1 MPLPAVVADPPAHFA
16 PAEIEAPPLDPASG
30 GARTQGRA
38 WRSADGAA
46 FVVGC
51 IASPIPGWLEDMR
64 PAVEARSLAVAGAA
78 TSAAIGTPVGAVR
91 AADAFD
97 LRSAADPDGPVL
109 GRARTF
115 LGFEGESVSTCF
127 AACAAPRADVW
138 YGCSGALAG
147 ARLEGG
153 GPAPAPGV
161 ALRGV
166 AWAVH
171 HPRHAGGAAAALAAV
186 LTALAIVTRRTPRSR
201 V

>member
-16 PAEIEAPPLDPASG
+16 PSEIDAPPLDPASG
-30 GARTQGRA
+30 STRTQGRA
-38 WRSADGAA
+38 WRSVDGAT
-46 FVVGC
+46 FLVGC
-51 IASPIPGWLEDMR
+51 VASPIPGWLEDMR

-78 TSAAIGTPVGAVR
+78 TGAAIGTPVGAVR
-91 AADAFD
+91 AGDAFD
-97 LRSAADPDGPVL
+97 LRSAAAPDGPVL

-115 LGFEGESVSTCF
+115 LGFEGESVSICF
-127 AACAAPRADVW
+127 AVCAAQRAGAWD
-138 YGCSGALAG
+138 GCRGALAG
-147 ARLEGG
+147 ARLQGG

-171 HPRHAGGAAAALAAV
+171 HPRHAGGGAAALAAV
-186 LTALAIVTRRTPRSR
+186 LAALAIVTRRTPRSR